1 MVYHSDREEEGL
13 VASPAPSQ
21 PHVLSSI
28 AVVSSAA
35 SRPRLAPY
43 VALVSVPLLWGT
55 FTPSLKLLLD
65 QRHAPP
71 VILTNLVSHIIGAS
85 ALALLWMCEALPR
98 RTCVPVRDAVTDAGE
113 ARRRAALASGELG
126 IYLFF
131 GQLLQLVGLTGTS
144 ATANAI
150 LVQSSVVFVPLLE
163 GGVPRDA
170 TLRVQLQQMLP
181 SLLAL
186 GGIGYY
192 LKTSGT
198 LEKLFAAK
206 APRARTNP
214 AGGGNPMSTAP
225 LSTTS
230 TARAGLAG
238 NDSAAEGF
246 ATAYIAPTPS

>member
-1 MVYHSDREEEGL
+1 MQAFQEALNQLAGSCDLAAAHARRGGGGGGGGD
-13 VASPAPSQ
+13 SPAGAI
-21 PHVLSSI
+21 V
-28 AVVSSAA
+28 
-35 SRPRLAPY
+35 
-43 VALVSVPLLWGT
+43 G
-55 FTPSLKLLLD
+55 
-65 QRHAPP
+65 
-71 VILTNLVSHIIGAS
+71 VI
-85 ALALLWMCEALPR
+85 
-98 RTCVPVRDAVTDAGE
+98 
-113 ARRRAALASGELG
+113 
-126 IYLFF
+126 F
-131 GQLLQLVGLTGTS
+131 G
-144 ATANAI
+144 
-150 LVQSSVVFVPLLE
+150 
-163 GGVPRDA
+163 
-170 TLRVQLQQMLP
+170 
-181 SLLAL
+181 LLAL